1 MQQGTKEI
9 RPPAQLTDDEI
20 RLLIATLQKS
30 LTPTEDEEEE
40 SRQREASILD
50 QEIVTIRE
58 TEEKLV
64 NVLNAFLPENDTNS
78 GVIVGVMSNWFA
90 LARQVQIA
98 DARMRRNELV
108 LYTEDEISTFG
119 DDEESTKET
128 LLIEYE
134 IEVNEAEVPR
144 FPGNFGHSDE
154 KDVVVPGF
162 FSIQEGNFPSLEQ
175 VLAFV
180 VAALVAFIL
189 YNLR

>member
-1 MQQGTKEI
+1 MQQGAKEI

-20 RLLIATLQKS
+20 RLLIASLQKS

-40 SRQREASILD
+40 SRLREASILD
-50 QEIVTIRE
+50 QEVVTIRE

-64 NVLNAFLPENDTNS
+64 NVLGAYLPENDNNS
-78 GVIVGVMSNWFA
+78 TIIMGIMSNWFA

-108 LYTEDEISTFG
+108 LYTEDEISAFG
-119 DDEESTKET
+119 SDEESTKET
-128 LLIEYE
+128 LLLEYE
-134 IEVNEAEVPR
+134 IDVVEAETSR
-144 FPGNFGHSDE
+144 FPGNSGQEEE
-154 KDVVVPGF
+154 KPGF
-162 FSIQEGNFPSLEQ
+162 FSIQQGNFPSSEQ

-180 VAALVAFIL
+180 IAALVAFIL

>member
-20 RLLIATLQKS
+20 RMLIASLQKS

-40 SRQREASILD
+40 HQSRLREASILD
-50 QEIVTIRE
+50 QEVVTIRE

-64 NVLNAFLPENDTNS
+64 NVLGAYLPENDTNS
-78 GVIVGVMSNWFA
+78 TIIMGIMSNWFA

-108 LYTEDEISTFG
+108 LYTEDEISAFG
-119 DDEESTKET
+119 SDEESTKET
-128 LLIEYE
+128 LLLEYE
-134 IEVNEAEVPR
+134 IDVLEAETSR
-144 FPGNFGHSDE
+144 FPGNSGQEEE
-154 KDVVVPGF
+154 KPGF
-162 FSIQEGNFPSLEQ
+162 FSIQQGNFPSSEQ

-180 VAALVAFIL
+180 IAALVAFIL